1 MKMSMQSNAQYVA
14 SVVKDRSPLYCYYY
28 YYHDDDTFET
38 LFVSYLGV
46 PLQTFWEFK
55 RGKITFN

>member
-1 MKMSMQSNAQYVA
+1 MSMQSNAQYVA
-14 SVVKDRSPLYCYYY
+14 SAVKDRSPLYYYY

-46 PLQTFWEFK
+46 PLQTF
-55 RGKITFN
+55 